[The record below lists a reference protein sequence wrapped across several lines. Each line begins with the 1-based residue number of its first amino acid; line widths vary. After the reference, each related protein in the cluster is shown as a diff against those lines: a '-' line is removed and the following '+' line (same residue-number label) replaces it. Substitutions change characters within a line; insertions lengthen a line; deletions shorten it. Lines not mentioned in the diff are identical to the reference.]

1 MSTQTASYDSDDDDC
16 RLPADTLAVLQE
28 FLKEKELREQAEQ
41 SREKTGTD
49 FEEDW
54 QLSQFWYNTSTK
66 EKLASVVRHFR
77 KSLGDGLRVALL
89 SAPSLYQHVKA
100 VADNGKW
107 KELFYFQMCCVF

>member
-1 MSTQTASYDSDDDDC
+1 MSVPTASYDSDDDDC

-54 QLSQFWYNTSTK
+54 
-66 EKLASVVRHFR
+66 VRWP
-77 KSLGDGLRVALL
+77 L
-89 SAPSLYQHVKA
+89 
-100 VADNGKW
+100 
-107 KELFYFQMCCVF
+107 

>member
-1 MSTQTASYDSDDDDC
+1 MSAPTASYDSDDDDC

-54 QLSQFWYNTSTK
+54 
-66 EKLASVVRHFR
+66 VR
-77 KSLGDGLRVALL
+77 
-89 SAPSLYQHVKA
+89 
-100 VADNGKW
+100 
-107 KELFYFQMCCVF
+107 